1 MIPFVGT
8 IEKVGKEYMV
18 VPDFPERYQ
27 LHLAKL
33 KAGTRVTHPVKKFHK
48 SNTTKQKAYLHGV
61 VIPITTALMDYA
73 RHEREHVYNVL
84 KQMYLQG
91 TDEKGNAYPR
101 QLRETSKDPVY
112 TQLMSWFTD
121 QIRQMV
127 SMRYGVEIPAP
138 DKDYGK
144 GHIEELVTEIER
156 G

>member
-61 VIPITTALMDYA
+61 VIPITTALMDYP
-73 RHEREHVYNVL
+73 RHEREHVYGVM
-84 KQMYLQG
+84 KQMYLQD
-91 TDEKGNAYPR
+91 TDAKGNTYIR
-101 QLRETSKDPVY
+101 ELRETSKVPVD
-112 TQLMSWFTD
+112 TQFMSWFTD
-121 QIRQMV
+121 QIRDMV
-127 SMRYGVEIPAP
+127 SIRYGVEIPAP